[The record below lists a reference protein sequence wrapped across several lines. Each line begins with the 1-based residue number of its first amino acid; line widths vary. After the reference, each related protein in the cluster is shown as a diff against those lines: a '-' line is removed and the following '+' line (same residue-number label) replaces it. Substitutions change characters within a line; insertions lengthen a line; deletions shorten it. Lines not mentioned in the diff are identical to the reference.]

1 MSFGP
6 NICFSRQRLEGGAD
20 MSSTAVAS
28 GLIVFVLSV
37 VQGEWTVTYSAT
49 QICALKGST
58 VEINCIYRYPFWVKD
73 QDNEVEQ
80 TFWFAKLQNNEPVD
94 LRTDSEYSGRVQYD
108 CGQNDCTLRITDL
121 RESDSAE
128 YKFRFTTNQPGGKY
142 TGSPGVT
149 LSVTGLEVRVKRQSS
164 CLVHKCSESELTC
177 HSSCPLPRPL
187 SYVWYRNG
195 HITTQESQSF
205 KGYFYSKDVI
215 SCAVKNHEDSLSPS
229 VCVYGET
236 CKKVNCDRRSI
247 CAFKGSSVEI
257 SCTYNSHAPAIDTV
271 WFTRPHEP
279 LELEYSDRIEVLHT
293 DRRSTLRI
301 RDLTET
307 DSAQYCFIFRTRY
320 FEWGNSYAGTT
331 LTVTDPDLQVQVVW
345 TSAGPKLVCH
355 SSCFL
360 SGSWFF
366 TWYKNKNVIGG
377 QTSPCFSG
385 PVDPEGSYSCSYEGH
400 HSAPV
405 YAPTVVSLTV
415 SLSGVI
421 MEGRSITLTCSSD
434 ANPAAKYRWYKEDQ
448 ILVLKGPHLVLNNLR
463 SSDSGQY
470 HCTAEN
476 ELGRRTS
483 GNISIN
489 VEYPPKNI
497 SVSVSPSA
505 EMVEGSS
512 VNLSCS
518 SDANPAANIT
528 WYKEDQILFQGAEG
542 VYHFSSIRS
551 EDGGIYH
558 CRSKNQFGQKT
569 SPALLLDVQYP
580 PKNISVS
587 VSPSAEMVEGS
598 SVNLTCSSDA
608 NPAANITWYKE
619 GEDSPK
625 ASGQIFTITDLRPEH
640 SGNYYC
646 EVQNTRGRRRS
657 ALYLTFRISFW
668 KSAASRTIT
677 AFLLVLIVLAVLL
690 WIRRKKSFTQQ
701 HQPGERPELNEGPP
715 AAEQQDDL
723 HYSSISFSQNQA
735 DVVYSN
741 IRAHPCRETQ
751 DDWEEVEYSAVR
763 YNKASSAAGTRHPED
778 GESFQLYSTVQK
790 RSK

>member
-1 MSFGP
+1 YLYF
-6 NICFSRQRLEGGAD
+6 
-20 MSSTAVAS
+20 
-28 GLIVFVLSV
+28 LITKLFHIL

-149 LSVTGLEVRVKRQSS
+149 LSVTGSVSEVN
-164 CLVHKCSESELTC
+164 L
-177 HSSCPLPRPL
+177 
-187 SYVWYRNG
+187 
-195 HITTQESQSF
+195 
-205 KGYFYSKDVI
+205 
-215 SCAVKNHEDSLSPS
+215 
-229 VCVYGET
+229 
-236 CKKVNCDRRSI
+236 
-247 CAFKGSSVEI
+247 
-257 SCTYNSHAPAIDTV
+257 
-271 WFTRPHEP
+271 
-279 LELEYSDRIEVLHT
+279 
-293 DRRSTLRI
+293 
-301 RDLTET
+301 
-307 DSAQYCFIFRTRY
+307 
-320 FEWGNSYAGTT
+320 
-331 LTVTDPDLQVQVVW
+331 
-345 TSAGPKLVCH
+345 
-355 SSCFL
+355 
-360 SGSWFF
+360 
-366 TWYKNKNVIGG
+366 
-377 QTSPCFSG
+377 
-385 PVDPEGSYSCSYEGH
+385 
-400 HSAPV
+400 
-405 YAPTVVSLTV
+405 
-415 SLSGVI
+415 
-421 MEGRSITLTCSSD
+421 GRSITLTCSSD

-489 VEYPPKNI
+489 VESTIRLPP
-497 SVSVSPSA
+497 SP
-505 EMVEGSS
+505 
-512 VNLSCS
+512 
-518 SDANPAANIT
+518 I
-528 WYKEDQILFQGAEG
+528 
-542 VYHFSSIRS
+542 IRKVTMIIF
-551 EDGGIYH
+551 IYTAFI
-558 CRSKNQFGQKT
+558 CLCASF
-569 SPALLLDVQYP
+569 PPDP

-657 ALYLTFRISFW
+657 ALYLTFRICEFQDNDNDLY
-668 KSAASRTIT
+668 AT
-677 AFLLVLIVLAVLL
+677 
-690 WIRRKKSFTQQ
+690 
-701 HQPGERPELNEGPP
+701 RPDSMDYG
-715 AAEQQDDL
+715 
-723 HYSSISFSQNQA
+723 
-735 DVVYSN
+735 
-741 IRAHPCRETQ
+741 
-751 DDWEEVEYSAVR
+751 
-763 YNKASSAAGTRHPED
+763 
-778 GESFQLYSTVQK
+778 
-790 RSK
+790 